1 MVEMKRVA
9 LWLVGLSLLAGLLAG
24 CGTETEARQ
33 GQEAA
38 DATVGGQ
45 AAANLTPSPEVIDPS
60 EADAQS
66 QAAGETP
73 SILGSTP
80 EAGQAGAW
88 ERQTFFEVWDIG
100 YPDGWAVEEAGDRV
114 VLTGAYGSQ
123 EYRVDLT
130 QGGEAADDNAQTWA
144 EADLAAAGQ
153 ENAPLTKV
161 SVTEVEAYK
170 ASNLTLQG
178 EGTAS
183 CPAARVYGQEGAA
196 TGALYRIIIT
206 VAQTSGEQCD
216 VPNTERLADAM
227 IAEARLK

>member
-1 MVEMKRVA
+1 MKRIA
-9 LWLVGLSLLAGLLAG
+9 MWLVGLSLVAGLLAG

-38 DATVGGQ
+38 DAAVGGQ
-45 AAANLTPSPEVIDPS
+45 AAANLTPSPEVVDPS
-60 EADAQS
+60 EADAES

-80 EAGQAGAW
+80 EAGQVGAW
-88 ERQTFFEVWDIG
+88 ERQTFFDLWDIG
-100 YPDGWAVEEAGDRV
+100 YPDGWTVEATGDGV

-123 EYRVDLT
+123 EYRVELMPA
-130 QGGEAADDNAQTWA
+130 GEAAEDDVESWA
-144 EADLAAAGQ
+144 RADLAAAGQ
-153 ENAPLTKV
+153 ANAALTKV

-170 ASNLTLQG
+170 ASNLTLQ
-178 EGTAS
+178 EGAS

-196 TGALYRIIIT
+196 TGALHRIVIT
-206 VAQTSGEQCD
+206 VAQTTGEQCD